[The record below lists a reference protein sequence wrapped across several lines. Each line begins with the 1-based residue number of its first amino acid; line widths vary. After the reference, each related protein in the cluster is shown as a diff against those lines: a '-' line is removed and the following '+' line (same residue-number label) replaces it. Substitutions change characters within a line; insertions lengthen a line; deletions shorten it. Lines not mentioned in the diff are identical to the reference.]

1 MVQHKRHNCTSQQ
14 IEPQDF
20 DPLILLLSNKVTG
33 YAYFGV
39 RYAKTSEQNWA
50 IQPAAALKGVKELC
64 SLCGVAS

>member
-33 YAYFGV
+33 YAY
-39 RYAKTSEQNWA
+39 SELGTQKHQSRTGQCNKV
-50 IQPAAALKGVKELC
+50 QL
-64 SLCGVAS
+64 